1 MVFRFRKFKIYQEAK
16 KLHIEIIKITRKIP
30 RDYEYISNQIRRSSL
45 SPILNIAEGSAKR
58 LDKDFNRY
66 LENAMGSVNETMAI
80 LEILLE
86 LGFFTLKEFEKFEQ
100 SYGDLVNQ
108 LGGFSKKL
116 ISCLNASIKPLLA
129 N

>member
-116 ISCLNASIKPLLA
+116 RSS
-129 N
+129 